1 LKPIGFEK
9 FGIFNI
15 IDSIANSDVSRYNE
29 AMKQNAGQ
37 VLLNMMIKA
46 EKVKYEKMVFDLQK
60 QKRK

>member
-46 EKVKYEKMVFDLQK
+46 EKVKYKKMVFDLQK